1 MKLFDEHIA
10 GIFYNDWAISSVEFK
25 RHFTILRE
33 TSLYRFRVLE
43 DIWLTIATLLVA
55 KVPDHG
61 GKTTQIDCILGTSDN
76 TVMKSL
82 P

>member
-43 DIWLTIATLLVA
+43 DI
-55 KVPDHG
+55 
-61 GKTTQIDCILGTSDN
+61 
-76 TVMKSL
+76 
-82 P
+82 